1 MLNFSMSS
9 VLMSVLFSNVLL
21 IVMYLIFRNTRL
33 MLKIGYRLL
42 AVFLAITLL
51 RFAFPFELRFLSTNI
66 YWPESVSYMITT
78 IFLVPHIALGNVKLS
93 LWQVLLAVWGIG
105 TFIQCC
111 RLIGSYR
118 LLHRKILLFGTNITA
133 EEPYASLLDK
143 ICQERGRQ
151 NRFRIFTLPGI
162 TTPMV
167 YGLKS
172 PYILLPEKLS
182 LDAEELYYVLCHEAS
197 HFFQHDLWLKLFSQI
212 LQAVFWWNPFSF
224 LLKRQIS
231 LMLELR
237 TDRYVSNDSLHRE
250 AYAQT
255 LLQMAKLQIHQDLR
269 PTISFC
275 DVSGS
280 ALSQRIL
287 MLIRSP
293 DKTRRRPVQLLFSFL
308 IVGLYAFSLFFIFEP
323 HSINKDD
330 ATGTLE
336 ISSETSYLIENPNG
350 GYDLYYNDIFL
361 ETYPV
366 LDDYLPKLKIY
377 KTLEEV
383 KHD

>member
-1 MLNFSMSS
+1 M
-9 VLMSVLFSNVLL
+9 
-21 IVMYLIFRNTRL
+21 
-33 MLKIGYRLL
+33 
-42 AVFLAITLL
+42 
-51 RFAFPFELRFLSTNI
+51 
-66 YWPESVSYMITT
+66 
-78 IFLVPHIALGNVKLS
+78 IFL
-93 LWQVLLAVWGIG
+93 
-105 TFIQCC
+105 
-111 RLIGSYR
+111 
-118 LLHRKILLFGTNITA
+118 
-133 EEPYASLLDK
+133 E
-143 ICQERGRQ
+143 
-151 NRFRIFTLPGI
+151 FT
-162 TTPMV
+162 
-167 YGLKS
+167 KS

-323 HSINKDD
+323 YSINKDD

-350 GYDLYYNDIFL
+350 GYDLYYHSAEITDS
-361 ETYPV
+361 
-366 LDDYLPKLKIY
+366 DSKISPMSDAIEWRY
-377 KTLEEV
+377 KIENGKVYKRLYNYTTQQWIGDWILIS
-383 KHD
+383 